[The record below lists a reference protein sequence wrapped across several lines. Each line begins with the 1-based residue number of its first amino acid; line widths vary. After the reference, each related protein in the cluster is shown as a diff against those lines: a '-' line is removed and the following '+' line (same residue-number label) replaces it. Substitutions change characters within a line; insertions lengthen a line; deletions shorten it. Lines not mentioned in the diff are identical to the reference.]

1 MLIDDLIKFT
11 KKQVLGNTPITD
23 GEEND
28 IYDFA
33 LKSINDVYKETVMLT
48 DAFNRIAYADISFDN
63 FNIQN
68 QEKDTDGRTYF
79 LPVCVNT
86 DDKNVKSFFKI
97 NYVYLDDIKLFPIS
111 INTALRTLEPGKIYS
126 TNTTLGYVVLEPHLI
141 LVKMPQPK
149 DDETKRLLVSFVPT
163 YDFASIS
170 KEKHEVKNYLTS
182 FTKLYPANNT
192 YTDLFDSNIIP
203 LPIEFEPVIEK
214 RLIYYL
220 TKLFPTL
227 DQNASIKAE
236 ADYIQSLN
244 NLKSG
249 LLMEKQLKTGWKKNQ
264 YGELSSSA
272 EEREQEEVK
281 RYNINKDTT
290 FFGMS
295 NIKMQEYVNAVSEA
309 KQNYLNL
316 LDELRRK
323 YL

>member
-1 MLIDDLIKFT
+1 MLIDDLIFFT
-11 KKQVLGNTPITD
+11 KKQVLGNTPISRD
-23 GEEND
+23 EDND
-28 IYDFA
+28 IKNFA
-33 LKSINDVYKETVMLT
+33 SKAINDVYKETVMLT
-48 DAFNRIAYADISFDN
+48 DAFNRIAYTDITYDN
-63 FNIQN
+63 FTIQN
-68 QEKDTDGRTYF
+68 TEKDTDGRTYF
-79 LPVCVNT
+79 FPICVNT
-86 DDKNVKSFFKI
+86 DDKEVKSFFKI
-97 NYVYLDDIKLFPIS
+97 NYVYLDNTKLSPIS
-111 INTALRTLEPGKIYS
+111 INTALRTLEPGKTYS
-126 TNTTLGYVVLEPHLI
+126 TNTTLGYVVIEPNLI

-182 FTKLYPANNT
+182 FTKLYPTNNT

-227 DQNASIKAE
+227 DPNASIRAE

-290 FFGMS
+290 FFSMS
-295 NIKMQEYVNAVSEA
+295 NIKMQEYMNAVTEA